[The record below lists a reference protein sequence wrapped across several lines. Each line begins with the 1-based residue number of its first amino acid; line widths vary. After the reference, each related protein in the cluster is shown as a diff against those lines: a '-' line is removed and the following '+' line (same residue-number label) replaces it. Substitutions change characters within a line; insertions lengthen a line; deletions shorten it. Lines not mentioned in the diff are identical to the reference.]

1 MVNSEVSL
9 DGFNL
14 FDPEVQ
20 QCPHIY
26 YAAMRDK
33 TPVFHVPGTDIYM
46 VTRHDLINPI
56 VRDTA
61 TFSSGFNT
69 TGIPPSKE
77 VVDRIKAVLADGWP
91 QVPTMLTIDPPQH
104 TRYRGTVA
112 SYFSPRQMKALEPA
126 VGAIVSR
133 LIDDLPADGEVFDV
147 VPAFAVP
154 VPVETIATVLNVPQ
168 DRLGD
173 FKRWSDDSIATIGT
187 RISDDARVDAV
198 RGIVEFQQYFA
209 AQLEDRRI
217 NPVDDLLT
225 NLVHAEIPVDDEN
238 GEPTAVTRPLVMEEM
253 LSIVQQ
259 LLVAG
264 NETTTKAIT
273 EGIMLLAQ
281 HPEMWAQLRA
291 DPEGMAAQVTEEVLR
306 LSTPTQGMFRIVT
319 TDTEI
324 DGVPIAAGSRLVLVF
339 AAANRDPAVWGDDP
353 DSFDLSRD
361 NLKQHVAFGK
371 GVHFC
376 LGAPLSRLEMN
387 VAFTQLATRL
397 RSIALA
403 DDNSFAYHPSF
414 MLRGLVQLRA
424 SVEHAA

>member
-20 QCPHIY
+20 QCPHQY
-26 YAAMRDK
+26 YAAMRAQ
-33 TPVFHVPGTDIYM
+33 TPVFHVPDTDIYL

-61 TFSSGFNT
+61 TFSNNFST
-69 TGIPPSKE
+69 TGIPPSRE
-77 VVDRIKAVLADGWP
+77 VVERIKEVLADGWP
-91 QVPTMLTIDPPQH
+91 QVATMLTIDPPQH
-104 TRYRGTVA
+104 TRFRGTVA
-112 SYFSPRQMKALEPA
+112 SYFSPRQMQALEPA
-126 VGAIVSR
+126 VGAIVTR

-147 VPAFAVP
+147 VPALAVP
-154 VPVETIATVLNVPQ
+154 VPIETIATVLNVPQ
-168 DRLGD
+168 DRLAD

-187 RISDDARVDAV
+187 SISDDARVDSV

-209 AQLEDRRI
+209 AQLEQRRVD
-217 NPVDDLLT
+217 PVDDLLT
-225 NLVHAEIPVDDEN
+225 NLVHAEIPVDDAT
-238 GEPTAVTRPLVMEEM
+238 GEPTDVTRPLEMEEM

-273 EGIMLLAQ
+273 EGIMLLAR

-291 DPEGMAAQVTEEVLR
+291 DPAGMAAQVTEEVLR

-324 DGVPIAAGSRLVLVF
+324 DGVPVAAGSRLVLVY
-339 AAANRDPAVWGDDP
+339 AAANRDPEVWGDDP
-353 DSFDLSRD
+353 DSFDISRD

-387 VAFTQLATRL
+387 VTFTQLATRL
-397 RSIALA
+397 RSITLA

-414 MLRGLVQLRA
+414 MLRGLVELHA
-424 SVEHAA
+424 SVEHEA